1 MTTPPSKPKEDAS
14 LAAYA
19 RIRHAEAQLKER
31 LTEFALEMW
40 GESWFAEAVGTFY
53 LDSEVP
59 ESVTEDPDFDLVFLP
74 WLAFHF
80 APDPEAEDAPEGL
93 NGQTMGEYFLA
104 HHLEEL
110 SALEE
115 ELLRAA
121 GSSPFSFY
129 QVVAATPG
137 RSMELR
143 DILTGRTFTIA
154 DRTRSASCEPGSLVY
169 GLVVGVAGLWVQIGL
184 GHDRIPPTYETRVLD
199 FRNSC
204 LASHPL
210 TDDELVRYQDDIR
223 GFYLDLLQKLR
234 KPAPRRS

>member
-31 LTEFALEMW
+31 LTEFALETW

-53 LDSEVP
+53 MDGEVP
-59 ESVTEDPDFDLVFLP
+59 ESVTDDPDFDLVFLP

-104 HHLEEL
+104 HHLGEL

-129 QVVAATPG
+129 QVVATSPG
-137 RSMELR
+137 RSMDLR
-143 DILTGRTFTIA
+143 DILTGRTLTIA
-154 DRTRSASCEPGSLVY
+154 DRTRSTSCQPGALVY
-169 GLVVGVAGLWVQIGL
+169 ALVVRVANLWVQIGL
-184 GHDRIPPTYETRVLD
+184 GHDQIPPTYDTRILD
-199 FRNSC
+199 FRNTC
-204 LASHPL
+204 LAKRPL
-210 TDDELVRYQDDIR
+210 TDDELLRHQDDIR
-223 GFYLDLLQKLR
+223 GLYLDLVRRLR
-234 KPAPRRS
+234 TAAPRRS